1 MICERLLDVVHP
13 SRPAISPDGTRVAF
27 VVEEGFSRPS
37 EGVRSRIWI
46 AAADGSGARQATRG
60 PGADTAPRW
69 SADGRLLAFLS
80 DRDHAGRAAVHL
92 LEDGSGG
99 RLLRLTPKAG

>member
-1 MICERLLDVVHP
+1 VICERLLDVVHP
-13 SRPAISPDGTRVAF
+13 SRPAVSPDGTRVAF

-37 EGVRSRIWI
+37 EGVRSRVWI

-69 SADGRLLAFLS
+69 SAERCA
-80 DRDHAGRAAVHL
+80 
-92 LEDGSGG
+92 
-99 RLLRLTPKAG
+99 